1 MASRIVFFSAIMSV
15 VAAFAAEIVTVD
27 NVVSL
32 TNELDRLNRLSSD
45 AGKSQGTI
53 ILKKGMYDVS
63 GCHMLCDSSNT
74 KYEMSTSH
82 LAVAYITLKG
92 ETGDP
97 RDTVV
102 YGDRSQRILY
112 MFMGKVHDL
121 TISNGCRSAGNVGGG
136 GVLAR
141 NEGSTLS
148 NVVVTCCAATGSG
161 GGAYYPNCIDCTI
174 EKCHSD
180 GNGGGI
186 YLSHNVVGG
195 RICGNTATVG
205 GGGACNAR
213 LNRVYIA
220 GNSTDGNGGG
230 VKWDYKEGTTNCTI
244 VGNTAKIGGGIANG
258 SLVFDCVISNNV
270 AVQGG
275 GIGDTVAHDCEIV
288 HNIARAVSDNDKVKG
303 GGCYATEAGKCTVYD
318 SLVAGNACALEIA
331 SGDRSGGA
339 GDTAWFYRCI
349 IRDNFARVGASLNW
363 GHAEDCLISNNV
375 SPLYYHNLR
384 GTTHLKGCVISDCSL
399 TSPGSLTDCVV
410 RNYDGTWELPPG
422 ANAYT
427 NGTFVNL
434 NRSSDTYR
442 LFVNNIG
449 GIFSI
454 TNCLIYGNYAY
465 SILKSDKVGVDVDV
479 VNCTIADN
487 TNVCMFAGFKTNENV
502 TALYLK
508 NTIICRN
515 KRVSNT
521 ATDWN
526 FHPQSSS
533 KNESNVYIENC
544 IIGPGGVGTS
554 QAQSC
559 TGLISA
565 NDPKFQA
572 HRDVMHPYSLRL
584 NSPAVGRGTVEK
596 WMVGA
601 YDIRGLKDGGKYLRI
616 RDGKVDIGC
625 YQCWLDPA
633 GMKIVIK

>member
-1 MASRIVFFSAIMSV
+1 MSV

-32 TNELDRLNRLSSD
+32 TNELDRLNRLSSE
-45 AGKSQGTI
+45 AGKSLGTI
-53 ILKKGMYDVS
+53 ILKKGSYDVS
-63 GCHMLCDSSNT
+63 GCHMLCDSAAT
-74 KYEMSTSH
+74 KYVMSTSH

-92 ETGDP
+92 ETANP
-97 RDTVV
+97 RDTVI
-102 YGDRSQRILY
+102 YGDRSQRMLY
-112 MFMGKVHDL
+112 MFMGEVHDL
-121 TISNGCRSAGNVGGG
+121 TISNGCRSVGNIGGG

-148 NVVVTCCAATGSG
+148 NVVVTCCAAKGNG
-161 GGAYYPNCIDCTI
+161 GGVYYPNCIDCTV

-186 YLSHNVVGG
+186 YLSHKVIGG
-195 RICGNTATVG
+195 NIVGNTSVSG

-244 VGNTAKIGGGIANG
+244 VGNTANIGGGVANG
-258 SLVFDCVISNNV
+258 QLVYDCVISNNV

-275 GIGDTVAHDCEIV
+275 GIADSVVHDCEII
-288 HNIARAVSDNDKVKG
+288 HNIARAVSESDKVKG
-303 GGCYATEAGKCTVYD
+303 GGCFGTSASGCRVYD
-318 SLVAGNACALEIA
+318 SLVAGNACALELA

-339 GDTAWFYRCI
+339 GDTASFYRCT

-363 GHAEDCLISNNV
+363 GLAEDCIISNNV

-384 GTTHLKGCVISDCSL
+384 GTTHLKKCVISDCSL
-399 TSPGSLTDCVV
+399 TSPGHLTDCVV
-410 RNYDGTWELPPG
+410 KNYDGTWELPPG
-422 ANAYT
+422 VNVYT
-427 NGTFVNL
+427 NGTFVNG
-434 NRSSDTYR
+434 NVSSDTYR

-449 GIFSI
+449 GIFSM

-554 QAQSC
+554 QTQSC
-559 TGLISA
+559 VGLISS
-565 NDPKFQA
+565 NDPKFQGY
-572 HRDVMHPYSLRL
+572 RDATHPYSLRRS
-584 NSPAVGRGTVEK
+584 SPAIGRGTVEEE
-596 WMVGA
+596 WMAGT
-601 YDIRGLKDGGKYLRI
+601 YDIRGTEDNGKYLRI